1 MSTASIEIRVFNQRC
16 LRWQHPT
23 LNMCHCARQT
33 TVGLSMNSIINSM
46 KHYLK
51 DFAQPVAA
59 SAWLAM
65 VGWAD
70 SKLCISGG
78 TLARQSGRSFI
89 DI

>member
-1 MSTASIEIRVFNQRC
+1 
-16 LRWQHPT
+16 
-23 LNMCHCARQT
+23 
-33 TVGLSMNSIINSM
+33 M

-89 DI
+89 DIWNILKEVINIPGLSFSIFEWGDYII